1 MLTQQ
6 IELYLFSQMD
16 IVVYLDMPLSTV
28 LMFEY
33 GHASRAVQ
41 LKSPNWLF
49 RQRKQEYS
57 APASADPVQHALP
70 KRVEDILEQEFS
82 NLDWLSS
89 YGLQAEEELYDKY
102 ISS

>member
-6 IELYLFSQMD
+6 NNLFLLSQMD

-33 GHASRAVQ
+33 GHASREVQ

-57 APASADPVQHALP
+57 TPESADPVQHALP
-70 KRVEDILEQEFS
+70 KRVEDVLEQEFS

-102 ISS
+102 IST